1 LNYILDYGNVSDVVL
16 SANTKSV
23 PIGNTTNMRSTYSA
37 KVAFEKEKAQ
47 FSRKQTKKDV
57 MAS

>member
-23 PIGNTTNMRSTYSA
+23 PIGNTINMRSTYSA
-37 KVAFEKEKAQ
+37 KVALEKEKAQ